1 MIRQSDLGAPSSAS
15 TILDRFRLLIAE
27 LLRRL
32 AAHTPR
38 RLRRFA
44 LSSQNRIVRRWPR
57 MSGWLAD
64 SPAAEKGSPKAV
76 AENGV
81 IERPQEAVETET
93 LIAALRDPS
102 AEVAVAAAEALA
114 RRPPAL
120 AVPALRTVVENK
132 DGYFCPST
140 RVAAVHALKSL
151 LPPGQGGLV
160 ADAVRDSDA
169 SVSVAAIAALV
180 ERNDDESAD
189 ILLGLLEDSTG
200 FYVALTRRAAA
211 LGLAHLRP
219 GHSGRVTALLQN
231 ESDPEV
237 RHALGA
243 G

>member
-1 MIRQSDLGAPSSAS
+1 
-15 TILDRFRLLIAE
+15 
-27 LLRRL
+27 
-32 AAHTPR
+32 
-38 RLRRFA
+38 
-44 LSSQNRIVRRWPR
+44 

-64 SPAAEKGSPKAV
+64 WPAAEKGSPRAV

-81 IERPQEAVETET
+81 IECPQEAVEIQT

-102 AEVAVAAAEALA
+102 AQVAVAAAEALA

-120 AVPALRTVVENK
+120 AVPALCTVVENK

-140 RVAAVHALKSL
+140 RVATVHALKSL

-180 ERNDDESAD
+180 ERNDDETAD

-211 LGLAHLRP
+211 LGLAHLRR

-237 RHALGA
+237 RKALGA
-243 G
+243 ADRWP